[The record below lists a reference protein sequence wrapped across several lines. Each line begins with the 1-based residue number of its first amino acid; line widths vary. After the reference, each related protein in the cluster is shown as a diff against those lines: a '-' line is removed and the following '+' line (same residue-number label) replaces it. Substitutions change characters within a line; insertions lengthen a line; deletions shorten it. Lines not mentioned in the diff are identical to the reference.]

1 MNILLAK
8 DRFLSP
14 SRNVLSGLVVAF
26 AMIPEAIAFSAI
38 AGVPPSVGLFGAFI
52 LSISLAIFGGRM
64 AMITSV
70 TGSTALLMTGI
81 VEKGNLISPG
91 LGLQYLLAAGLL
103 TGLLQIAWGYL
114 RLAYQMRFVPQSVM
128 NGFVNGLAILI
139 FMAQL
144 EFFLPNISH
153 ANETITQLDQLPEV
167 WFLLIITLLII
178 YFLPKITTILPSAL
192 VAILV
197 CTSISNG
204 LDLNFIG
211 LDLKD
216 VPTVSDLPGSLP
228 ESLPTFRLPQVDF
241 SLETLGIILPT
252 ALAISL
258 VGLMETFLTQD
269 ILDDATDKST
279 NKNVEA
285 RGQGIGNILS
295 SLFGGMAGC
304 ALVGQS
310 VMNVGYGG
318 RTRLSTLSSGLCLI
332 SMILLAKDW
341 VNQIP
346 MATLVGVM
354 IMIAIN
360 TANWSSIRD
369 IRRIPK
375 SDSSV
380 MITTVLVTVITHN
393 LAIGLLSGVGL
404 AAILFSRKV
413 AKVIKVESSLTS
425 ENQRIYRVKGQLF
438 FVSSIYFRQGFEL
451 HEHPKKVTIDMAE
464 AHIWDQS
471 GVNVLDQVIRKIKL
485 GGSEVEVINLNDE
498 SLNLFSRIG
507 QAKEAGGRGGEFKS
521 AH

>member
-1 MNILLAK
+1 MGISLSRE
-8 DRFLSP
+8 RFLSP
-14 SRNVLSGLVVAF
+14 SKDVLAGLVVAF
-26 AMIPEAIAFSAI
+26 AMIPEAIAFSGI
-38 AGVPPSVGLFGAFI
+38 AGVDPRVGLFGAFL
-52 LSISLAIFGGRM
+52 LSVSLAIFGGRM

-81 VEKGNLISPG
+81 VQQGENISPG

-103 TGLLQIAWGYL
+103 TGVLQIAWGYL
-114 RLAYQMRFVPQSVM
+114 RLAYQMRFVPQPVM
-128 NGFVNGLAILI
+128 DGFVNGLAILI
-139 FMAQL
+139 FLAQL
-144 EFFLPNISH
+144 PHLGINISH
-153 ANETITQLDQLPEV
+153 SETVLAAAQILPV
-167 WFLLIITLLII
+167 WGLTILTLLII
-178 YFLPKITTILPSAL
+178 YLLPRLTKVLPSAL
-192 VAILV
+192 VAIFC
-197 CTSISNG
+197 CTAVSIG
-204 LDLNFIG
+204 FKLN
-211 LDLKD
+211 
-216 VPTVSDLPGSLP
+216 VPTVSNLGILPNGLPG
-228 ESLPTFRLPQVDF
+228 FGFPQVPF
-241 SLETLGIILPT
+241 NFETLGIILPT

-269 ILDDATDKST
+269 ILDDLTDKST

-285 RGQGIGNILS
+285 RGQGIGNIVS

-318 RTRLSTLSSGLCLI
+318 KTRLSTLSSGVCLI
-332 SMILLAKDW
+332 SMILIAKDW

-360 TANWSSIRD
+360 TANWISIKD
-369 IRRIPK
+369 IRRIPR

-380 MITTVLVTVITHN
+380 MILTVFVTVITHN
-393 LAIGLLSGVGL
+393 LALGLLSGVGL

-413 AKVIKVESSLTS
+413 AKVIKVESTL
-425 ENQRIYRVKGQLF
+425 NGNNHRIYKVKGQLF

-451 HEHPKKVTIDMAE
+451 HEHPEKVTIDMAE

-471 GVNVLDQVIRKIKL
+471 GVAILDQVIRRIKL
-485 GGSEVEVINLNDE
+485 GGSMVEVVNLNDE

-507 QAKEAGGRGGEFKS
+507 QATEAGGRGGELKS

>member
-1 MNILLAK
+1 
-8 DRFLSP
+8 
-14 SRNVLSGLVVAF
+14 
-26 AMIPEAIAFSAI
+26 
-38 AGVPPSVGLFGAFI
+38 
-52 LSISLAIFGGRM
+52 
-64 AMITSV
+64 MITSV

-103 TGLLQIAWGYL
+103 TGVLQIAWGYL

-144 EFFLPNISH
+144 EFFLPSISH
-153 ANETITQLDQLPEV
+153 AKESITQLDQLPEV

-178 YFLPKITTILPSAL
+178 YFLPKITTIIPSAL

-228 ESLPTFRLPQVDF
+228 ESLPSFGLPEVDF
-241 SLETLGIILPT
+241 NLETLGLILPT

-380 MITTVLVTVITHN
+380 MILTVLVTVITHN

-425 ENQRIYRVKGQLF
+425 ENQRIYKVKGQLF

-451 HEHPKKVTIDMAE
+451 HEHPEKVTIDMAE

-485 GGSEVEVINLNDE
+485 GGSQVEVINLNDE

-507 QAKEAGGRGGEFKS
+507 QATEAGGRGGEFNS